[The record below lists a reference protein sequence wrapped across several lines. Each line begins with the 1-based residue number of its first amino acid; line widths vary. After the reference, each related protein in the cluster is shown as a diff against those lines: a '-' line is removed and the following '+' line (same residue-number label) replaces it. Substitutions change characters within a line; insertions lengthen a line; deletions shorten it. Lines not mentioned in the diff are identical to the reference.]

1 MEVPERLDVTV
12 DEDDPRVTVS
22 LLGSRGHA
30 LVGGNGEDGY
40 VFVRGTDGQERVR
53 LDGRQGAIY
62 AGGGGAAALVFL
74 RKPSGA
80 SEAVT
85 MRLDA
90 GRGNIRAGGNGCDG
104 DVLLFPEDCEDLMDE
119 SKATVWLDGR
129 YGNIAIG
136 GNGRDGDFLVFARDA
151 TISST
156 REEDATIWLN
166 GDRGD
171 IWLTGGLKPR
181 GAPERPR
188 ALPDYSTNEGAVS
201 SFEAEG
207 RYGLIEFTHE
217 HPSAPGD
224 REKLRNIH
232 VFCPLLH
239 ANSIVHATAHA
250 GAPVNVMVSNMP
262 RPDVSGGSGRFI
274 DLQPT
279 HKLNP
284 GTEIK
289 ISYWIMN

>member
-12 DEDDPRVTVS
+12 DEDDPRITVS
-22 LLGSRGHA
+22 LLGSRGHV
-30 LVGGNGEDGY
+30 LVGGGGSDGY
-40 VFVRGTDGQERVR
+40 VRVRDSGGGERVR

-62 AGGGGAAALVFL
+62 AGGDGAAARVFL

-85 MRLDA
+85 VRLDA
-90 GRGNIRAGGNGCDG
+90 GSGNIRAGGNGCDG
-104 DVLLFPEDCEDLMDE
+104 DVLLFPEDCDDLMDE
-119 SKATVWLDGR
+119 AKATVWLDSR
-129 YGNIAIG
+129 YGNMAIG
-136 GNGRDGDFLVFARDA
+136 GNGRDGDLLVFSRDA
-151 TISST
+151 TISTT
-156 REEDATIWLN
+156 RDDDATVWLN

-171 IWLTGGLKPR
+171 VWLTGGLKPR

-188 ALPDYSTNEGAVS
+188 ALPEYSTDEGAVS
-201 SFEAEG
+201 SFEAER
-207 RYGLIEFTHE
+207 RYGLIDFTHE

-239 ANSIVHATAHA
+239 ETSIVHAVAHS

-279 HKLNP
+279 RKLRP
-284 GTEIK
+284 GTAVRIV
-289 ISYWIMN
+289 YWIMN